1 MPKCDLQVHS
11 SFSDRPSE
19 WILRKLGVPESY
31 TQPVELYEK
40 LKLGGFDYV
49 TITDLNRIE
58 GCLAIADRPGAFIS
72 EKVTTYFP
80 DDPCKIQLLVWNIT
94 EFQHEEIA
102 YLRRNIFELSAW
114 LRAEG
119 IVHGVAHLLYNV
131 NDRLTIAHV
140 EKLILMFR
148 VFETLN
154 GTRDP
159 LSGQITELCLKALT
173 PAIMEE
179 LANNHDIAPTYTNA
193 WQKSFFGG
201 SEDYGG
207 LYYGQAW
214 TEVDQ
219 ALTVQDFLRSM
230 EEGRARV
237 VGRPGDVQRVGNSI
251 YRVIFSYAKDRL
263 GKTAPKGMDLLSK
276 VAQRFLEGKNPTDLS
291 FSEWVG
297 HVGEAIRSGKAIDFF
312 KPNDPSFDREVL
324 KYFLNPRIKRELD
337 TIIREEPTPER
348 RTFCM
353 ASKIGNDLFYRLF
366 LQIMERVNKGEL
378 LECLQPAVGMLPI
391 MASVSPYF
399 FSFYGMRAKRQ
410 VLRPA
415 AQRFL
420 GEFPES
426 LQNTK
431 RAWFTDTLDDVNG
444 VARTIS
450 TMTKSAK
457 RLGHDMTVVVCR
469 NDLKMKDIPIKNFE
483 PVGEF
488 ELPEYEL
495 QKLTFPPVLEMIDYM
510 EREKFTECVIS
521 TPGPVGLTA
530 IGAARLL
537 GLKTSGIYHTDFP
550 QYVRI
555 LTDDEL
561 METLMWK
568 FMYWF
573 YSQMDIL
580 YVNSEYYRQCWIERG
595 IAPEK
600 LEILP
605 RGLDTEL
612 FHHRHRKIDFW
623 RKFGAKYPVMLY
635 VGRISKE
642 KELKFL
648 AELFLELRKKGVLVD
663 LAIVGE
669 GPFEPEMKQMVP
681 EAIFTGV
688 LRGQELGIA
697 YASSDLFMFPS
708 TTDTFGNVVI
718 EALSSALPVFV
729 SDVGGPKELI
739 LRPVQGRVLPAN
751 QMTPW
756 LEAVEG
762 YLNHPTPLAERQASA
777 EIIQQERNW
786 DRAFEAF
793 WQRSL

>member
-11 SFSDRPSE
+11 CFSDRPSE

-31 TQPVELYEK
+31 TQPVELYGK
-40 LKLGGFDYV
+40 LKENGFQYV

-80 DDPCKIQLLVWNIT
+80 NDPCKIQLLVWNIT
-94 EFQHEEIA
+94 EEQHARIA
-102 YLRRNIFELSAW
+102 ELRQNIFELSAW
-114 LRAEG
+114 LRSQQ
-119 IVHGVAHLLYNV
+119 IVHGVAHMLYNV
-131 NDRLTIAHV
+131 NDRLTVAHV
-140 EKLILMFR
+140 EKLILLFNL
-148 VFETLN
+148 FETLN

-159 LSGQITELCLKALT
+159 LSGQITELCLKSLT
-173 PAIMEE
+173 PALLDE
-179 LANNHDIAPTYTNA
+179 LANTHNLAPAHEKA
-193 WQKSFFGG
+193 WEKSFFGG

-207 LYYGQAW
+207 LYHGQAW
-214 TEVDQ
+214 TEVEHADT
-219 ALTVQDFLRSM
+219 LEDFLRSVQS
-230 EEGRARV
+230 GQGKP

-263 GKTAPKGMDLLSK
+263 GKTAPKGMDLLGK

-291 FSEWVG
+291 WGEWIG

-312 KPNDPSFDREVL
+312 KPNDPSFNREVV

-348 RTFCM
+348 RTFRM

-366 LQIMERVNKGEL
+366 LQIMDRVNKGEFL
-378 LECLQPAVGMLPI
+378 DCLQPAVGMLPI
-391 MASVSPYF
+391 LASVSPYF
-399 FSFYGMRAKRQ
+399 FSFYGMRSRRQ
-410 VLRPA
+410 LLRPA
-415 AQRFL
+415 ALRFL
-420 GEFPES
+420 GGLPPS
-426 LQNTK
+426 LQNRK

-444 VARTIS
+444 VSRTIA
-450 TMTKSAK
+450 TMTKSAQN
-457 RLGHDMTVVVCR
+457 LGYDMTVVVSR
-469 NDLKMKDIPIKNFE
+469 NELKIKDIPIKNFE

-495 QKLTFPPVLEMIDYM
+495 QKLTFPPLLEMIDYM

-530 IGAARLL
+530 VAAARLL

-555 LTDDEL
+555 LTEDDL

-573 YSQMDIL
+573 YSQMDVV
-580 YVNSEYYRQCWIERG
+580 YVNSEYYRRCWIERG

-600 LEILP
+600 IEILP

-612 FHHRHRKIDFW
+612 FHYRHRDKNFW
-623 RKFGAKYPVMLY
+623 FRRGTRNPVMLY

-648 AELFLELRKKGVLVD
+648 AELFLELRKQGTLVD
-663 LAIVGE
+663 LAVVGE
-669 GPFEPEMKQMVP
+669 GPFEAEMKQMVP
-681 EAIFTGV
+681 DAIFTGV
-688 LRGQELGIA
+688 LRGKELGAA
-697 YASSDLFMFPS
+697 YASADLFMFPS

-739 LRPVQGRVLPAN
+739 QNPVQGRVLPAN
-751 QMTPW
+751 QMAPW
-756 LEAVEG
+756 LDAVTSFLSQPSSLEG
-762 YLNHPTPLAERQASA
+762 RQASA
-777 EIIQQERNW
+777 AKVQQERNW
-786 DRAFEAF
+786 DRAFESF
-793 WQRSL
+793 WQRTL